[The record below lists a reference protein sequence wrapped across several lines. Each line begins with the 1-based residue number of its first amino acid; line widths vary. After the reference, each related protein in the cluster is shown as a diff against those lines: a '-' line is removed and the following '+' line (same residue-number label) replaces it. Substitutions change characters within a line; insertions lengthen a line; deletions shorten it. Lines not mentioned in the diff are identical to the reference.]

1 MRRRQFIAL
10 FGGAAA
16 TWPLTARAQREP
28 LRRVAI
34 LMGTTRDAPG
44 SQERST
50 AFLEAPF
57 FHGRCPR
64 AQQAGPVRLVGVLI
78 NFAESD
84 PSAGPLLAAFR
95 SALSKLGW
103 TEGGNL
109 RIDVRWGAGNPNSI
123 RTLAK
128 DCLC

>member
-1 MRRRQFIAL
+1 MRRREFIKV
-10 FGGAAA
+10 FGSSVLS
-16 TWPLTARAQREP
+16 WPLSA
-28 LRRVAI
+28 
-34 LMGTTRDAPG
+34 
-44 SQERST
+44 
-50 AFLEAPF
+50 
-57 FHGRCPR
+57 R